1 MSSFSLVTILLVSGL
16 RALAAAVPSAV
27 LDGVIPGQYIIR
39 LKPGLQ
45 PAEFESHMVWATGV
59 HKRSPGR
66 RDTTGIE
73 KSFNIG
79 AFNAYTGSF
88 DDDSIAEIGAGEE
101 VLSVEPN
108 RIVELDAFYTQWNAP
123 WGLTALS
130 SPNRLPD
137 SSDTGSY
144 VYDRSAGEGTF
155 VYMLDTGVQISHP
168 NFGGRAV
175 RGYNA
180 RPEEAFDDLGGHGT
194 HTAGIVGSQTYG
206 VVKKATIVAVK
217 VLAGGRHHQGLG
229 TVDTVLDGYNWAVN
243 NITQTPGRLGKSV
256 ISMSLGFTVSSQT
269 SALDDAVKAAYDLGV
284 VTVASAGN
292 SNQDAIGRSPARAEQ
307 AFTVGA
313 ANWDR
318 TRAAF
323 SNYGSSVKIF
333 GPGVGIKSLGLN
345 NGYATMSGTSQ
356 AAPYVAGLIAY
367 LMSKEGLATPK
378 AVLNRVKELAIDGV
392 VQDTKGSENLL
403 AYNGRQGV
411 IQGVARR
418 AKKIRLVVCGM
429 GRRSAVLKN
438 VEMMSEKDFE
448 WFSGEPVE
456 FAYHIIKSCFESDS
470 NNVDL
475 TGCLTKSQ

>member
-1 MSSFSLVTILLVSGL
+1 MSPFSLVAILLVSGL
-16 RALAAAVPSAV
+16 RALAAAVPSAA

-217 VLAGGRHHQGLG
+217 VLAGG
-229 TVDTVLDGYNWAVN
+229 
-243 NITQTPGRLGKSV
+243 
-256 ISMSLGFTVSSQT
+256 VS
-269 SALDDAVKAAYDLGV
+269 
-284 VTVASAGN
+284 
-292 SNQDAIGRSPARAEQ
+292 
-307 AFTVGA
+307 
-313 ANWDR
+313 AN
-318 TRAAF
+318 
-323 SNYGSSVKIF
+323 
-333 GPGVGIKSLGLN
+333 PC
-345 NGYATMSGTSQ
+345 
-356 AAPYVAGLIAY
+356 
-367 LMSKEGLATPK
+367 
-378 AVLNRVKELAIDGV
+378 RV
-392 VQDTKGSENLL
+392 
-403 AYNGRQGV
+403 
-411 IQGVARR
+411 
-418 AKKIRLVVCGM
+418 
-429 GRRSAVLKN
+429 
-438 VEMMSEKDFE
+438 
-448 WFSGEPVE
+448 
-456 FAYHIIKSCFESDS
+456 
-470 NNVDL
+470 
-475 TGCLTKSQ
+475 